1 MPYLV
6 HNVKLTP
13 REIHTLR
20 LTLYC
25 NVRFTVKLVGLK
37 CQFVGTP
44 RVGGGTVRD
53 CYLPWWHLSITT
65 SYPMRIL
72 YCVNFQP
79 PKCEWASE
87 WISQIRWYRSN
98 FPETLPYPYSTLNG
112 TTGEK
117 FSFPCAKVRAKWVN
131 EVIIF
136 ILTRFYLTCN
146 VCDSI
151 CIIMFGW
158 KFANELQILQISYLQ
173 QIRDI
178 LNLNT
183 CLICITIYNAWLAKW
198 RHPKS
203 NMAEGPRCP
212 TGYFLCNHMARVQM
226 KGILRRIGINWH

>member
-44 RVGGGTVRD
+44 RVGGRTVSD
-53 CYLPWWHLSITT
+53 WYLPWWRLSITT

-72 YCVNFQP
+72 CVNFQLP
-79 PKCEWASE
+79 ECYSQGLSQWASG
-87 WISQIRWYRSN
+87 WISQMRWHRSN
-98 FPETLPYPYSTLNG
+98 FPETLPYSYSTLNG
-112 TTGEK
+112 TTGELNWWK

-136 ILTRFYLTCN
+136 ILTRFYLSCN

-183 CLICITIYNAWLAKW
+183 CFVLQFVLQFTI
-198 RHPKS
+198 H
-203 NMAEGPRCP
+203 G
-212 TGYFLCNHMARVQM
+212 
-226 KGILRRIGINWH
+226 